1 MVFGVYGWSRMKEK
15 NNRGGAMATIQRSS
29 KDLQDL
35 LGNFKAEE
43 DWQLERLE
51 DVESLTDIIR
61 EHGIT
66 KSIIQFVKKYGTG
79 G

>member
-1 MVFGVYGWSRMKEK
+1 
-15 NNRGGAMATIQRSS
+15 MATIQITS
-29 KDLQDL
+29 KDIRDL
-35 LGNFKAEE
+35 LSRFQAEE

-51 DVESLTDIIR
+51 DGETLTDIIR

>member
-1 MVFGVYGWSRMKEK
+1 
-15 NNRGGAMATIQRSS
+15 MATIQISS
-29 KDLQDL
+29 KDMREL
-35 LGNFKAEE
+35 LTSFQAEE

-51 DVESLTDIIR
+51 DVDTLIDIIR